1 MKLALTIALL
11 APLAAQTPAPAPT
24 TAPTQPPAQ
33 NPPQHP
39 PRADVVLVPGGGVE
53 APTQPTGKSTAT
65 YTRGERFA
73 PQPGRG
79 TTQVLRATVETL
91 VQVRGQEDNAISG
104 IGLVTG
110 LAGTG
115 DSVNMVRQL
124 VSNLLLARNI
134 RIDPQQISPKNVA
147 VVQIEGTLP
156 AGVQPGQKIDV
167 RVSTLGDA
175 KSLQGGTLVFT
186 ELADANGVVYA
197 TAAGPV
203 DVGGFKAEGNAASV
217 SRNTVTVGLI
227 PGGGKIERAVVAD
240 IVTERGLIY
249 LDARGAHDS
258 FANLVRITA
267 AINAIYPGAAEAA
280 TDARTVK
287 IRVPGD
293 LPKAAHVAYLDSILH
308 LEIEPQSAPCVVVNE
323 RTGTIVMGE
332 GVRLRPGAVAFGN
345 LTVTIGETP
354 EVSQPGPLSNGT
366 TQKVDRTDLNVHED
380 NGALVEV
387 RGAVTLQE
395 VVEVL
400 NVLGTTPRELISIL
414 ESMHQSGLLLAE
426 VQRL

>member
-134 RIDPQQISPKNVA
+134 RID
-147 VVQIEGTLP
+147 
-156 AGVQPGQKIDV
+156 
-167 RVSTLGDA
+167 
-175 KSLQGGTLVFT
+175 
-186 ELADANGVVYA
+186 
-197 TAAGPV
+197 
-203 DVGGFKAEGNAASV
+203 
-217 SRNTVTVGLI
+217 
-227 PGGGKIERAVVAD
+227 
-240 IVTERGLIY
+240 
-249 LDARGAHDS
+249 
-258 FANLVRITA
+258 
-267 AINAIYPGAAEAA
+267 
-280 TDARTVK
+280 
-287 IRVPGD
+287 
-293 LPKAAHVAYLDSILH
+293 
-308 LEIEPQSAPCVVVNE
+308 
-323 RTGTIVMGE
+323 
-332 GVRLRPGAVAFGN
+332 
-345 LTVTIGETP
+345 
-354 EVSQPGPLSNGT
+354 
-366 TQKVDRTDLNVHED
+366 
-380 NGALVEV
+380 
-387 RGAVTLQE
+387 
-395 VVEVL
+395 
-400 NVLGTTPRELISIL
+400 
-414 ESMHQSGLLLAE
+414 
-426 VQRL
+426 

>member
-1 MKLALTIALL
+1 MKLALVIALL
-11 APLAAQTPAPAPT
+11 APLLRQDPASVPAPIPPQNPPQNPPQAGVLLVPSGDVQ
-24 TAPTQPPAQ
+24 APTQPS
-33 NPPQHP
+33 
-39 PRADVVLVPGGGVE
+39 
-53 APTQPTGKSTAT
+53 GKSSAT
-65 YTRGERFA
+65 YTRGERTT

-79 TTQVLRATVETL
+79 TSKPLRATVETL

-115 DSVNMVRQL
+115 DSVNIVRQL

-203 DVGGFKAEGNAASV
+203 DVGGFKVEGNAASV

-227 PGGGKIERAVVAD
+227 AGGGKIERAVVSD

-249 LDARGAHDS
+249 LDARSAHDS

-267 AINAIYPGAAEAA
+267 AINAVYPGAAEAA

-293 LPKAAHVAYLDSILH
+293 LPKSAHVAYLDSILH
-308 LEIEPQSAPCVVVNE
+308 MEIEPQSAPCVVVNE

-354 EVSQPGPLSNGT
+354 EVSQPGPLSNGV

-380 NGALVEV
+380 NNALVEV

-414 ESMHQSGLLLAE
+414 ESMNQSGLLLAE